1 MQCAVSGMNVFFFP
15 SPSTTPPSTYFLS
28 LISPL
33 HSSTLFLSLLSLP
46 HTPFLSLPS
55 PSSTPFLSLPSP
67 SSTPFLPLP
76 SLSSTPF
83 LSLLSLSPTHP
94 DWRIPRE
101 ACLLS
106 WTNGEEG
113 RSFSP
118 LLSSNSR
125 QRSAGWSLLPLLLQ
139 SPSCSKNGRTLTYS
153 EDYEGGGEGEGEG
166 GEGE

>member
-1 MQCAVSGMNVFFFP
+1 MNVFFP

-28 LISPL
+28 LISLL
-33 HSSTLFLSLLSLP
+33 HSSTL
-46 HTPFLSLPS
+46 FLSLPS
-55 PSSTPFLSLPSP
+55 PSSTPFLSLPSLSSAP
-67 SSTPFLPLP
+67 SLPPPSLSSAPFLPLP
-76 SLSSTPF
+76 SLS
-83 LSLLSLSPTHP
+83 PTHLHP

-153 EDYEGGGEGEGEG
+153 EDYEGGGEGGGEG